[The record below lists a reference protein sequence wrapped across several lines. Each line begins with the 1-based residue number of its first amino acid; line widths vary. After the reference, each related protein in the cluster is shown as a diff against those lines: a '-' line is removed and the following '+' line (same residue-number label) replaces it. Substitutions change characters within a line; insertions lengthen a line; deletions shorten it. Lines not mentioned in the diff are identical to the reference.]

1 MQEFIWA
8 FVIEPFVI
16 VAPCIIAFPITA
28 FVAFVV
34 PERLILSASRQS
46 SDPVLS
52 FALATIE
59 AQDSPSLTANVNL
72 PAS

>member
-1 MQEFIWA
+1 MQEFILA
-8 FVIEPFVI
+8 SVIEPFVI

-28 FVAFVV
+28 CVAFVV

-59 AQDSPSLTANVNL
+59 AQDVPSLTTIVNL
-72 PAS
+72 SAS